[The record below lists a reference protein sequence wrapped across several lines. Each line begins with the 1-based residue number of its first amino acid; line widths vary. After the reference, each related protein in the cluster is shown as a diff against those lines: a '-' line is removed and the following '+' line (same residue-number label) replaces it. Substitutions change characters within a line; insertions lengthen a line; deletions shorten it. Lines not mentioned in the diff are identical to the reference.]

1 SPRRVGPTG
10 SARCR
15 SSNGG
20 TSAARRCASTA
31 CCGPGS
37 TWRAW
42 RWSFPGSAGGSNGPG
57 MDPKVWTLFFGSFIH
72 GDVPRGGE
80 FVPEAVLLARLSGY
94 DIRIEPLANL
104 VPDEAGTVY
113 GILVPATHAEL
124 QRLYGQGWVGTYLP
138 HAVLATRPDGAFV
151 PALCYVAPSP

>member
-1 SPRRVGPTG
+1 
-10 SARCR
+10 
-15 SSNGG
+15 
-20 TSAARRCASTA
+20 
-31 CCGPGS
+31 
-37 TWRAW
+37 
-42 RWSFPGSAGGSNGPG
+42 
-57 MDPKVWTLFFGSFIH
+57 MDPKVWTFFYGSFINV
-72 GDVPRGGE
+72 DVLRE
-80 FVPEAVLLARLSGY
+80 VDFVPEAVLLARLSGY

-151 PALCYVAPSP
+151 PALCYVAPSPPRAPARADYVDRIVRPARAYGFPAWYIARLESFRPGT